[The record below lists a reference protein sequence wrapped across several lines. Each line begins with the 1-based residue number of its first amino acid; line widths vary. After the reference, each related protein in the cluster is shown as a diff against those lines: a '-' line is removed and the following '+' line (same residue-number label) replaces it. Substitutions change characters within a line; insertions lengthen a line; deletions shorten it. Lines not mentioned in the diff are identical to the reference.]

1 METTKPELQVYLK
14 VDDSYDIDALIA
26 LADELWK
33 GGARIFEVDHHTLQ
47 TLGTRYVL
55 GRLHGLFEGREEPFE
70 VVADLKHIEEF
81 KTIRSIREFGA
92 HAIIITSHHAPHI
105 VKTILQYARD
115 EGVKVYMDLSH
126 VDKDR
131 SVVEKA
137 KEAEQLGLD
146 AVVVHT
152 SFLTKRTVD
161 PFQEIEQVS
170 RELTIPVIAAG
181 ALDEEHVEQV
191 LMNGAQR
198 LVIGRSLRESKKP
211 RALVKTIISRMNH
224 VAFSVPVGM
233 TMRFYASQANKLA
246 EELDGEA
253 IDRFVE
259 LIKDARENDR
269 KVYVC
274 GTGRSR
280 LVGAA
285 FGMRLMHMG
294 LRVHVIGEVT
304 MPAVEADDIIVGLSG
319 SGETS
324 LTIAPIQAAHGNGAT
339 VVAITSTP
347 ESTLGK
353 LADVVFLIHG
363 RVRESKEVSYI
374 ARQLTS
380 QIEELTPMGSL
391 FEILSLIFLEG
402 VVFNLQQAL
411 SETAEK
417 MRKRHANIE

>member
-26 LADELWK
+26 LADELWA

-55 GRLHGLFEGREEPFE
+55 GRLHGTFAERGEPFE

-81 KTIRSIREFGA
+81 KTIRAIREFGA
-92 HAIIITSHHAPHI
+92 HAIIITAHHAPHI
-105 VKTILQYARD
+105 VKTILQYAKN

-126 VDKDR
+126 VDKER

-137 KEAEQLGLD
+137 KEAEQLGVD

-152 SFLTKRTVD
+152 SFHTKRTVD

-181 ALDEEHVEQV
+181 ALDEEHVERV

-198 LVIGRSLRESKKP
+198 LVIGRALRESKDP
-211 RALVKTIISRMNH
+211 QTTARTIISRMRH

-233 TMRFYASQANKLA
+233 TMRFYASQASKLA
-246 EELDGEA
+246 EELDGKA

-259 LIKDARENDR
+259 LIKDAREKDR

-304 MPAVEADDIIVGLSG
+304 MPAVEADDVIVGISG

-339 VVAITSTP
+339 VVAITSNP
-347 ESTLGK
+347 EGTLSK
-353 LADVVFLIHG
+353 LAEIVFLIHG

-411 SETAEK
+411 SETSEK
-417 MRKRHANIE
+417 MKKRHANIE